1 MTTEQAHQQPNIT
14 EQYFRETSEHFMQQ
28 LNKKDKVIEFLK
40 SRLQEID
47 YQKYHIDKLK
57 DKIKYALTLQ
67 GELINASNNS
77 IYELLGEVS
86 NRTQCI
92 NDATRSVNGDIEDFL
107 ENYVEIEELNSKV
120 RKELTN
126 KKMD

>member
-1 MTTEQAHQQPNIT
+1 MTTEQAQQQPNIT

-28 LNKKDKVIEFLK
+28 LNKKDKVIDFLK

-77 IYELLGEVS
+77 IYELLAEVS
-86 NRTQCI
+86 NRTQYI

-107 ENYVEIEELNSKV
+107 ENYVEIEELDLS
-120 RKELTN
+120 
-126 KKMD
+126 D